1 MIDILVCDDNSNVL
15 QQINKLIKH
24 FEKNNNLSFNI
35 QIKNTADFILQEDY
49 HCDIAFI
56 DIEMPGISGLRLA
69 EELKKKNPDVIVIVV
84 TSFQNYLDD
93 AMRIRVFR
101 YLSKP
106 IEPNRFF
113 ENFRDA
119 LVEYKNTSKTIILE
133 IKDEIYSIKTKD
145 ILYIENKKHGS
156 IIITKDLTLNIN
168 KKPSELY
175 NLINQPNCF
184 VYSHN
189 SYIVNLQNVIDF
201 NKNTITLR
209 KDREHTVSTYM
220 SQRKYP
226 EFKKAFLAFAGG
238 IT

>member
-15 QQINKLIKH
+15 QQIYKLIKH
-24 FEKNNNLSFNI
+24 FEKNNNLRFNI
-35 QIKNTADFILQEDY
+35 QTKNSADFILQENY
-49 HCDIAFI
+49 RCDIALI

-119 LVEYKNTSKTIILE
+119 LVEYKNISKTIILE

-156 IIITKDLTLNIN
+156 IIVTRDLTLSIN

-175 NLINQPNCF
+175 SLINQPNCF

-209 KDREHTVSTYM
+209 KNRDNTVFAYM
-220 SQRKYP
+220 SQRKYSD
-226 EFKKAFLAFAGG
+226 FKKAFLAFAGG
-238 IT
+238 IR